1 MNAAPFTLQ
10 TATPTDL
17 ARETRAKAD
26 RAELERRQAA
36 PLIGGR
42 IDTTGDLFDQY
53 KADAPLFA
61 APTPKTKRAHGAPIM
76 PDYMTETPPYP
87 CGLKVG
93 DRVTYTNDAG
103 GMFTGHIIRGFS
115 RQIESGNRFIYL
127 MPRPGSAHWFVHSPE
142 SLEKEPAP

>member
-1 MNAAPFTLQ
+1 MNAEPFTLEN
-10 TATPTDL
+10 ATPADL
-17 ARETRAKAD
+17 ARETRDKAN
-26 RAELERRQAA
+26 RAELDRRQAA

>member
-42 IDTTGDLFDQY
+42 IDTTGDLQAIYGDGWTAY
-53 KADAPLFA
+53 AD
-61 APTPKTKRAHGAPIM
+61 
-76 PDYMTETPPYP
+76 
-87 CGLKVG
+87 GLTIY
-93 DRVTYTNDAG
+93 DNPHDAG
-103 GMFTGHIIRGFS
+103 TQPARAWADGFA
-115 RQIESGNRFIYL
+115 EAAADN
-127 MPRPGSAHWFVHSPE
+127 A
-142 SLEKEPAP
+142 